1 MKQLKTFNAKPF
13 FLLGI
18 ALLSATFFVNAQ
30 TTISGNITDSSGPL
44 PGVTILEKGTTN
56 GTVSDFDGN
65 YTLSVEN
72 QNSVLVFSYIGFL
85 HKKLLQMNQGL
96 LMFKCNRMFTKI

>member
-65 YTLSVEN
+65 YTLSVAN

-85 HKKLLQMNQGL
+85 TQEITSDESGALDVQMQ
-96 LMFKCNRMFTKI
+96 